1 MRDIAPQTG
10 FVNPPKLA
18 PWAPKTHNYIMRK
31 EQRTDDFDK
40 KHAPLRGCDHPD
52 CNEAGEFRAPRSRDR
67 LDEYRW
73 FCLEHVREYNKAWN
87 YYAGMSQQEVEAETR
102 RDTTW
107 HRPTWPLGA
116 RAGGYRRFMRSTTSI
131 HDGFGFFDDG
141 EDRQTRQYAHARA
154 AGFHPESAE
163 ARALAIMDF
172 EPPLNLTRLKARY
185 KELVKLNH
193 PDANGGDKMA
203 EERLKDINEA
213 YATLKKILSE

>member
-1 MRDIAPQTG
+1 
-10 FVNPPKLA
+10 
-18 PWAPKTHNYIMRK
+18 MRK
-31 EQRTDDFDK
+31 EQRSSHFGQER
-40 KHAPLRGCDHPD
+40 APLRNCDHAD

-73 FCLEHVREYNKAWN
+73 FCLDHVREYNKAWN
-87 YYAGMSQQEVEAETR
+87 YYAGMTQAEVEAETR

-107 HRPTWPLGA
+107 QRPTWPLGA

-131 HDGFGFFDDG
+131 HEGFGIFDDD
-141 EDRQTRQYAHARA
+141 ETDPTRRNAQARG

-163 ARALAIMDF
+163 ARALAIMDI

-185 KELVKLNH
+185 KELVKLHH
-193 PDANGGDKMA
+193 PDANGGDKLA

-213 YATLKKILSE
+213 NATLKKLLSD

>member
-1 MRDIAPQTG
+1 
-10 FVNPPKLA
+10 
-18 PWAPKTHNYIMRK
+18 MRK
-31 EQRTDDFDK
+31 EQRSSEFGQER
-40 KHAPLRGCDHPD
+40 APLRNCDQPD

-73 FCLEHVREYNKAWN
+73 FCLDHVREYNKAWN
-87 YYAGMSQQEVEAETR
+87 YYAGMTQAEVEAETR

-107 HRPTWPLGA
+107 QRPTWPLGA

-131 HDGFGFFDDG
+131 HDGFGVFDDD
-141 EDRQTRQYAHARA
+141 ETDQARRNAHARS

-163 ARALAIMDF
+163 ARALAIMDV

-185 KELVKLNH
+185 KELVKLHH
-193 PDANGGDKMA
+193 PDANGGDKLA

-213 YATLKKILSE
+213 YATLKKLLSD